1 MKHLLSF
8 VLILALMPLFSGC
21 GSNSQGTGAETSRIR
36 IQFDWL
42 PEPEFGGFYA
52 AKQLGLFEKRQLD
65 VELRPGTAGSP
76 VLQMVASGQVE
87 FGVSGGDDLLIAR
100 DHGLDVVPVFA
111 AFQDCPLGLMLH
123 AERPLAAVTDLF
135 KAGTLAMIPGSTPLR
150 FLERKYGFHGVRLV
164 PTGNSLAT
172 FLHDPLFTQ
181 QCFITSEPVE
191 AESQGSKVRVILF
204 KELGYNPYTGVVF
217 TRRDYLK
224 AHPQQVQALVE
235 ALRAGWQAYQ
245 SNPEAAIQEMRRLNP
260 TMSLETFRRA
270 TAIQEAFL
278 WPEGLERSDGGTMV
292 ESRWQQL
299 GQTLL
304 ELNLIQSRPANV
316 LESGPNP

>member
-1 MKHLLSF
+1 MNRWLLF
-8 VLILALMPLFSGC
+8 ILWIALMPLHGGC
-21 GSNSQGTGAETSRIR
+21 GSNSQGTGSQTSRIR
-36 IQFDWL
+36 VQFDWL

-65 VELRPGTAGSP
+65 VELRPGAAGSP

-123 AERPLAAVTDLF
+123 AERPLSAVTDLF
-135 KAGTLAMIPGSTPLR
+135 KSGTLAMIPGSTPLR
-150 FLERKYGFHGVRLV
+150 FLERKFGFHGVRLV
-164 PTGNSLAT
+164 PTGNNLAT
-172 FLHDPLFTQ
+172 FFQDPLFTQ

-204 KELGYNPYTGVVF
+204 KDLGYNPYTGVVF
-217 TRRDYLK
+217 TRRDYLN
-224 AHPQQVQALVE
+224 AHPQQVKALVE

-245 SNPEAAIQEMRRLNP
+245 SNPEPAIQEMHRLNP

-270 TAIQEAFL
+270 TEIQESFL
-278 WPEGLERSDGGTMV
+278 WPEGFEKTATGTMV
-292 ESRWQQL
+292 ESRWQEL

-304 ELNLIQSRPANV
+304 QLNLIQSPPAKL